1 MHDSRLGTDFVTCS
15 AKETNVLH
23 LQGSRYRT
31 LLARRVLHVLALP
44 DLGDGAGRKTSRCTR
59 QAVVNSGFLEQVLL
73 LLALPAGFI
82 LDLRAYHNVALLAS
96 FPLRQR
102 HDRHLKNQ
110 QQHVSI
116 RNLKTYDFG
125 WARLFRLLDEV
136 VMVIV
141 TSGAKVARLP
151 SASIIQRHF
160 FESLLLRQSST

>member
-31 LLARRVLHVLALP
+31 LLARRVLHVLALT

-96 FPLRQR
+96 FPLWQR
-102 HDRHLKNQ
+102 HDRH
-110 QQHVSI
+110 
-116 RNLKTYDFG
+116 DFG
-125 WARLFRLLDEV
+125 WARLFRLLNEV